1 METTTIFRLEHPVL
15 KCGPWNTHVHDD
27 FYDLPLGL
35 RDALEIARR
44 ALNDHFDNVPEYS
57 MQHPSAC
64 ADVAGFTLS
73 HQCAAPS
80 IELLKKWFAVNE
92 HTMLMLERA
101 GFTVIELVV
110 KRLRVLPSKTGTQVG
125 YHPDNVVSSRDIGF
139 VALKG

>member
-27 FYDLPLGL
+27 IYDQPAALQ
-35 RDALEIARR
+35 DALEIARR
-44 ALNDHFDNVPEYS
+44 ALNDHFNHAPDYS
-57 MQHPSAC
+57 MQHPPAG
-64 ADVAGFTLS
+64 ADIEGFTLS

-101 GFTVIELVV
+101 GFTVVELVV
-110 KRLRVLPSKTGTQVG
+110 ERLWVLPSKTGTQVG
-125 YHPDNVVSSRDIGF
+125 YHPHNVMSYRDIGF